1 AIRQLLLQPLSRH
14 FEARNRVAL
23 YLFEDGGYVIENFG
37 DERVTVKLDGKPHEL
52 APREWTYHWK
62 P

>member
-1 AIRQLLLQPLSRH
+1 MLLRPFSRR
-14 FEARNRVAL
+14 FEAPNRVAL
-23 YLFEDGGYVIENFG
+23 YLFADGSYVIENFV
-37 DERVTVKLDGKPHEL
+37 DERVTVKLDGKDHEL